1 MEKKLITV
9 IIPTYNRK
17 KKLLECISSILE
29 QTYEHIEVLVVDDAS
44 TDGTEELFQ
53 RKTDPRLRYIRYE
66 TNRGACYARNCGAAL
81 AKGELLAF
89 QDSDDLWH
97 PKKLEKQYA
106 WLLSNKA
113 DLCFCGM
120 NRISEKGSRFYFPVH
135 PFRAGHEL
143 EAFLAENRAGT
154 QTMLMYRHV
163 WERLQFD
170 ETIKRYQDWD
180 FGIRADTYVMKPT
193 EEPVTPETAE
203 LPWQKGNCWPFRTVT
218 ICGILRS
225 WRNSMHGCFPT
236 KPICVSAG

>member
-81 AKGELLAF
+81 AKG
-89 QDSDDLWH
+89 
-97 PKKLEKQYA
+97 
-106 WLLSNKA
+106 
-113 DLCFCGM
+113 
-120 NRISEKGSRFYFPVH
+120 
-135 PFRAGHEL
+135 
-143 EAFLAENRAGT
+143 
-154 QTMLMYRHV
+154 
-163 WERLQFD
+163 
-170 ETIKRYQDWD
+170 
-180 FGIRADTYVMKPT
+180 
-193 EEPVTPETAE
+193 
-203 LPWQKGNCWPFRTVT
+203 NCWPFRTVT

-225 WRNSMHGCFPT
+225 WRNSMHGFFPT

>member
-29 QTYEHIEVLVVDDAS
+29 QTYEHIEVLVVMMLLR
-44 TDGTEELFQ
+44 TEQKNFF
-53 RKTDPRLRYIRYE
+53 R
-66 TNRGACYARNCGAAL
+66 
-81 AKGELLAF
+81 
-89 QDSDDLWH
+89 
-97 PKKLEKQYA
+97 EKQ
-106 WLLSNKA
+106 
-113 DLCFCGM
+113 
-120 NRISEKGSRFYFPVH
+120 IPVS
-135 PFRAGHEL
+135 
-143 EAFLAENRAGT
+143 
-154 QTMLMYRHV
+154 
-163 WERLQFD
+163 
-170 ETIKRYQDWD
+170 
-180 FGIRADTYVMKPT
+180 DTYVMKPT